1 MHKLRINPLAA
12 EDLVNI
18 KDYIT
23 KELEN
28 PKAAINIIN
37 QIIDTYE
44 NLKKFPK
51 LRKES
56 SSINRR
62 LH

>member
-37 QIIDTYE
+37 
-44 NLKKFPK
+44 
-51 LRKES
+51 
-56 SSINRR
+56 
-62 LH
+62 